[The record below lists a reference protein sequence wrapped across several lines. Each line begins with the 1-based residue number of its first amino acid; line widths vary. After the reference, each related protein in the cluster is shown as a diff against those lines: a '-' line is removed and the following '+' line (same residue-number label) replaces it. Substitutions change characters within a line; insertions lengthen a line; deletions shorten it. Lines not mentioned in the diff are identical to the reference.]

1 MNLGIKDKTILI
13 TGGSSG
19 IGYATAL
26 EYAKETD
33 CNIAFSYHNAKQQQV
48 NEIINQIESYGCK
61 ALAVKMD
68 LADFDSIQTAV
79 KAVVDN
85 FGSIHILVNNA
96 VYWGNWEH
104 RGKSFEEMPISV
116 WQEIVGINLF
126 GTVKVTQ
133 SVVPYM
139 RKQKFGRIVNISSD
153 VAIDSMKGSGAYSS
167 LKSALFG
174 FNANLVTELSAD
186 NILSNVVIPGWTLT
200 DKARKAFDENIQL
213 HSAKAVPTNRLTVPT
228 DVATLIAYLGSSAN
242 GHINGEH
249 IKVSGHSSLPLMSY
263 ILQEIKK

>member
-1 MNLGIKDKTILI
+1 MDLGFKNKTVFI

-19 IGYATAL
+19 IGYAAVL
-26 EYAKETD
+26 EYANETG
-33 CNIAFSYHNAKQQQV
+33 CNIVFSYHSNEERA
-48 NEIINQIESYGCK
+48 NEIRKEIESLGCN

-68 LADFDSIQTAV
+68 LANFDSIQSAV
-79 KAVVDN
+79 KAIIDK
-85 FGSIHILVNNA
+85 FGSIHALVNNA
-96 VYWGNWEH
+96 VHWGSWEH
-104 RGKSFEEMPISV
+104 RSKLFEEIPISV
-116 WQEIVGINLF
+116 WQEIIGINLF

-133 SVVPYM
+133 AVVPYM

-200 DKARKAFDENIQL
+200 DKARKVFNENIQL
-213 HSAKAVPTNRLTVPT
+213 HSAKAVPTNRLTIPT
-228 DVATLIAYLGSSAN
+228 DVATLITYLGSSAN

-263 ILQEIKK
+263 IIQEIRK